1 MNRRSRFLPLRA
13 KLALGFALLFM
24 VASGLTT
31 FIYYQNARAQL
42 QHDIRERLRD
52 AVSIGALQVDAVAHS
67 QLTDPSQEGGPVYLP
82 LKKAL
87 QQVRDA
93 GTNIRFVYTMQQDAQ
108 GNIIFIVDAEETEED
123 VSHLGDIYDDASP
136 WLMDNFPSI
145 QAPVVEDEMYT
156 DKWGTWLTGYAPFYA
171 PDGRREGLLGMDI
184 SADYV
189 LAQERKLLG
198 RALLTFFGAIIGG
211 SIVGWILGN
220 TLTRSISKLTEGA
233 EILASG
239 NLAHRVQIKTHDEV
253 EILADAF
260 NSTAGK
266 LSGLVTGLEQ
276 RVEERTTALSRRTS
290 QLQAATQVARQAAAI
305 KDTATLLNDA
315 VRLISDQFDFYHAGI
330 FLLDQNNEY
339 AILQAA
345 SSEGGQKMLERG
357 HRLQVGGQGIVGYAA
372 AQKRPRIA
380 LDTGT
385 DAHYFDNPDLPLTH
399 SEAALPL
406 IVRDRVIGVLD
417 IQSDKSNAFT
427 QDDLDTFQ
435 ALADQLA
442 LAIDNARLFEET
454 NTAMRAMEQITT
466 EHVRQTWTET
476 LDRQELAYVYTPLGT
491 SRFSVHPLVEEG
503 AREPDSQALQASITL
518 HDQKIG
524 VIKIKRKEQNW
535 HPREQAMLEEIAT
548 QVGLALENARL
559 LEETQARAHRDQM
572 VAAVSTRMRATLDLE
587 TILQTAARELQRG
600 FNLKE
605 AEVRLG
611 LPGPEKDA
619 TEKSEAKLPKR
630 SEK

>member
-24 VASGLTT
+24 AASGLTT
-31 FIYYQNARAQL
+31 YIYYQNARAQL

-108 GNIIFIVDAEETEED
+108 GNIIFVVDAEETEED

-136 WLMDNFPSI
+136 WLSANFASI

-189 LAQERKLLG
+189 LAQERKVLAQ
-198 RALLTFFGAIIGG
+198 ALLTFFGAIIGG

-305 KDTATLLNDA
+305 KDTTTLLNEA

-417 IQSDKSNAFT
+417 IQSDKANAFT

-435 ALADQLA
+435 TLADQLA
-442 LAIDNARLFEET
+442 LAIDNARLFGET
-454 NTAMRAMEQITT
+454 NTALRAMEQITT
-466 EHVRQTWTET
+466 EHARQIWTET
-476 LDRQELAYVYTPLGT
+476 LDRQDLAYVYTPLGT
-491 SRFSVHPLVEEG
+491 SHSSVHPLVEEG
-503 AREPDSQALQASITL
+503 ASEPDSQALQASITL

-559 LEETQARAHRDQM
+559 LEETQARAQRDQM

-600 FNLKE
+600 LNLKE

-611 LPGPEKDA
+611 LPIQEQASANERKG
-619 TEKSEAKLPKR
+619 
-630 SEK
+630 

>member
-42 QHDIRERLRD
+42 QHDIRDRLRD
-52 AVSIGALQVDAVAHS
+52 AVSIGALQVDGAAHS

-136 WLMDNFPSI
+136 WLMVNFSSI

-156 DKWGTWLTGYAPFYA
+156 DKWGTWLTGYAPFYT

-189 LAQERKLLG
+189 LAQERTVLV

-330 FLLDQNNEY
+330 FLLDENNEY

-380 LDTGT
+380 LDTGA
-385 DAHYFDNPDLPLTH
+385 DAQYFNNADLPLTH

-442 LAIDNARLFEET
+442 LAIDNARLFGET

-476 LDRQELAYVYTPLGT
+476 LGRQELAYAYTPLGI
-491 SRFSVHPLVEEG
+491 HPLVEKS

-559 LEETQARAHRDQM
+559 LEETQEHAHRDQM

-600 FNLKE
+600 LNLKE

-611 LPGPEKDA
+611 LPGAGKDA
-619 TEKSEAKLPKR
+619 TEKPEAKLPKR
-630 SEK
+630 SEP

>member
-24 VASGLTT
+24 IAAGLTT

-52 AVSIGALQVDAVAHS
+52 AVSIGALQVDTVAHS

-108 GNIIFIVDAEETEED
+108 GNIIFVVDAEETEED

-145 QAPVVEDEMYT
+145 QAPVVENEMYT

-189 LAQERKLLG
+189 LAQERKVLG

-239 NLAHRVQIKTHDEV
+239 NLTYRVQIKTHDEV

-305 KDTATLLNDA
+305 KDTGTLLNDA

-491 SRFSVHPLVEEG
+491 SHSSVHPLVEEG

-572 VAAVSTRMRATLDLE
+572 VAAVSTRMRATLNLE

-600 FNLKE
+600 LNLKE

>member
-42 QHDIRERLRD
+42 QYDIRERLRD

-108 GNIIFIVDAEETEED
+108 GNIIFVVDAEETEED

-145 QAPVVEDEMYT
+145 QAPVVENEMYT
-156 DKWGTWLTGYAPFYA
+156 DKWGTWLTGYAPFYT

-189 LAQERKLLG
+189 LAQERKVLG

-239 NLAHRVQIKTHDEV
+239 NLTYRVQIKTHDEV

-491 SRFSVHPLVEEG
+491 SHSSVHPLVEEG

-559 LEETQARAHRDQM
+559 LEETQEHAHRDQM
-572 VAAVSTRMRATLDLE
+572 VAAVSTRMRATLNLE

-600 FNLKE
+600 LNLKE